1 MLLEH
6 TVGNLDPLYI
16 VNKVPNGLEIPR
28 LRDRLVKIITDYRT
42 ETSLRQ
48 GCNDI
53 LKEDCVNLLI
63 KYYKEAKHGIS
74 LNNEDGPRIKRSHSQ
89 ASQVLEKSLSLRT
102 GEVKSKASGGGRC
115 CICFDP
121 FYIQNVSVT
130 VFFCCHAYHT
140 TCLMDS
146 SYTSSSSKKENESTS
161 QGAEMYDGYNGYMD
175 NDSNDDEETESGGP
189 FMRCILCTTAT
200 S

>member
-16 VNKVPNGLEIPR
+16 VNKVPYGLEIPR
-28 LRDRLVKIITDYRT
+28 LRDRLVKVITDYRT
-42 ETSLRQ
+42 ETSLRN

-53 LKEDCVNLLI
+53 LKADCVNLLV
-63 KYYKEAKHGIS
+63 KYYKEARHGIYLS
-74 LNNEDGPRIKRSHSQ
+74 NEDEPRSKRSNTLSN
-89 ASQVLEKSLSLRT
+89 QVVEKSPNLKT
-102 GEVKSKASGGGRC
+102 MEVKSKTRGGARC

-121 FYIQNVSVT
+121 FSIQNVSVIA
-130 VFFCCHAYHT
+130 FFCCHAYHT

-146 SYTSSSSKKENESTS
+146 SYTSSSNREIEVTS
-161 QGAEMYDGYNGYMD
+161 GEAETYHVYNGYVD
-175 NDSNDDEETESGGP
+175 DDSDDEETNTGGSR
-189 FMRCILCTTAT
+189 MRCILCTTAA